1 MIKLKTPEQI
11 EKIRTAS
18 RLVAEVLG
26 ELHKAVV
33 PGVSTLDLDTLARE
47 LIAERNSRPAFL
59 GYMGFPGAIC
69 ASVNEAVIHGIPN
82 KTPLKRGDVV
92 SIDCGIEFEG
102 FYGDSAITV
111 AVGEIDPEVQQLMDV
126 TRESL
131 YLGIEQ
137 ARPGNRINDIAQA
150 VYGHVKKHDYGVV
163 RPYCGHGV
171 GIEIHEDPQVPN
183 YVGRGPNPRLKVG
196 MVIAIE
202 PMVNLGV
209 DEVDLL
215 SDEWTVVTRDRRVSA
230 HFEHTVAIL
239 ESGPDILS
247 VCDN

>member
-1 MIKLKTPEQI
+1 MIKLKSPEQI
-11 EKIRTAS
+11 NRIRKAS
-18 RLVAEVLG
+18 VLVAEVLS
-26 ELHKAVV
+26 ELQKAVT
-33 PGVSTLDLDTLARE
+33 PGVSTLELDSLARE
-47 LIAERNSRPAFL
+47 LIQERNGRPAFL

-82 KTPLKRGDVV
+82 KKPLSSGDVV

-102 FYGDSAITV
+102 YYGDA
-111 AVGEIDPEVQQLMDV
+111 AVTIPVGTINSQIQQLLDV
-126 TRESL
+126 TRQSL
-131 YLGIEQ
+131 YLGIDQ
-137 ARPGNRINDIAQA
+137 ALPGNRINDISQA
-150 VYGHVKKHDYGVV
+150 VYGHVKQHNYGVV

-171 GIEIHEDPQVPN
+171 GIDIHEDPQVPN

-215 SDEWTVVTRDRRVSA
+215 SDEWTVVTRDRQVSA
-230 HFEHTVAIL
+230 HFEHTVAIR
-239 ESGPDILS
+239 ETGPEILS

>member
-11 EKIRTAS
+11 EKIRKAS
-18 RLVAEVLG
+18 QLVAQVLG
-26 ELHKAVV
+26 ELEKAVA
-33 PGVSTLDLDTLARE
+33 PGVSTVELDALARQ
-47 LIAERNSRPAFL
+47 LIEERDGRPAFL

-69 ASVNEAVIHGIPN
+69 ASVNEAVIHGIPD
-82 KTPLKRGDVV
+82 KKPLVSGDVV
-92 SIDCGIEFEG
+92 SIDCGIEFDG
-102 FYGDSAITV
+102 YYGDSAVTV
-111 AVGEIDPEVQQLMDV
+111 PVGKIHAEVQQLLDI

-137 ARPGNRINDIAQA
+137 ARPGNRINDISEAI
-150 VYGHVKKHDYGVV
+150 YRHVKKHNYGVV

-171 GIEIHEDPQVPN
+171 GIDIHEDPQVPN

-215 SDEWTVVTRDRRVSA
+215 SDEWTVVTRDRRASA
-230 HFEHTVAIL
+230 HFEHTVAIR